1 MHLIS
6 NNWNPPPT
14 PLPVWEGSDAQP
26 LKTNPLCLSL
36 FSHLKQHSSQTF
48 VSLRQLLEFCWWL
61 SSVCG
66 LRAFCVRHSRWG
78 PTLWAVLMAAAIT
91 RTMNEFLWCDRK
103 GRDIINKDKEADGC
117 LVVVKAEKLLILGY
131 RNRMFPRLGYFQFRI
146 KNVVNIYSIY
156 SHVFRSYTNKI

>member
-6 NNWNPPPT
+6 NNWNPPPP
-14 PLPVWEGSDAQP
+14 PLFKKG
-26 LKTNPLCLSL
+26 LTLSL
-36 FSHLKQHSSQTF
+36 LKWIPYVCRCALVSNSTAPRHTF
-48 VSLRQLLEFCWWL
+48 VSLRQLLEFCWWR

-131 RNRMFPRLGYFQFRI
+131 RNRMFPSLECFQFWI
-146 KNVVNIYSIY
+146 NTVLNIYSHWW
-156 SHVFRSYTNKI
+156 SVNKI